1 LNYKSFISSLV
12 STIKSARTN
21 DILKPL
27 STVSVSCV
35 TSLLVAVPHF
45 NFRTELLKIVIA
57 QVSRRT
63 PDDAFIKCR
72 EALEILFREDE
83 DGHASLEAVSMVSK
97 MMKTRHYKVHP
108 TVRCPCRSP

>member
-1 LNYKSFISSLV
+1 MNYKSFISSLV
-12 STIKSARTN
+12 STIKSARTK

-27 STVSVSCV
+27 SIVAVSCA
-35 TSLLVAVPHF
+35 TGLLVAVPHF

-72 EALEILFREDE
+72 EALETLFREDE
-83 DGHASLEAVSMVSK
+83 DGHAGLEAVSMVSK
-97 MMKTRHYKVHP
+97 MVKTRHYKVHP
-108 TVRCPCRSP
+108 TVSSPFRLH